1 MLDMLIRPARRR
13 RARSIIPGRRRAVR
27 STTATTLTS
36 TVVRSAAGPF
46 SSTGPSAVAPASLT
60 RRSIA
65 NPRPVP
71 RACPDPQ
78 PSTDPPRS
86 PPPRAPDRSGSRA
99 SRRAVAG
106 CAWSAGARCT
116 RATRAECCADAAGGA
131 GDQGTRMD
139 AHVQSLSSCR
149 ATDARPRRVLVPDV
163 ALGPA
168 GRHPLPDPPRA
179 DPTLA
184 PTAARASAYTA
195 ALAFLQA
202 LRS

>member
-27 STTATTLTS
+27 STTATALTS

-46 SSTGPSAVAPASLT
+46 SSTGPNAVAPASLT

-139 AHVQSLSSCR
+139 AHVQSSRRAGLPTLGHGGFLSRTSR
-149 ATDARPRRVLVPDV
+149 WVPPAATRSLIHQELIQRLRRPQLGQAHTRPR
-163 ALGPA
+163 
-168 GRHPLPDPPRA
+168 
-179 DPTLA
+179 
-184 PTAARASAYTA
+184 
-195 ALAFLQA
+195 
-202 LRS
+202 